1 MEEERKIAKYFE
13 IVDLVD
19 RIMPPKSI
27 IDYTTISPESL
38 VAKFEEEVAKS
49 GFYFRI
55 ADLEAAKKEIMY
67 TQKKLYERKSV
78 FVSYSKERKPG
89 FDQNNFLIQNNL
101 SEMKVAVISLLHG
114 GPDQRRDI
122 DLIHPNSEYDTRR
135 LGSVEDLRALMTKE
149 RISDYVRELLT
160 FTWEDGPIRLE
171 PHNITSDI
179 MAHFGLGTKRFFDE
193 ENVYEKIS
201 SIITNLEI
209 RSTNFIGRR
218 DNEGNYERAE
228 GNRNRYSPE
237 LEVAIAKITDYLY
250 KILNVVL
257 DKTKIWEERHPLAQ
271 ENQEN
276 SSKITMES
284 GSTPSSD
291 IPEEEHLAASEPLVT
306 IDSSKTIE
314 EVPIEDLEAL
324 RAKHQ
329 KELEHI
335 KKRQELEEKV
345 LLAKSRKAKLEKE
358 LQACNEELASL
369 ETQQQELEENHK
381 KGL

>member
-19 RIMPPKSI
+19 RIIPPKSI
-27 IDYTTISPESL
+27 IDYTTISPEFL

-55 ADLEAAKKEIMY
+55 ADLEAAKRQIIY

-78 FVSYSKERKPG
+78 FAGYSRERKPG

-101 SEMKVAVISLLHG
+101 SAMKVAVIRLLRG
-114 GPDQRRDI
+114 GPEQRDI
-122 DLIHPNSEYDTRR
+122 DLIHPNREYDTRR
-135 LGSVEDLRALMTKE
+135 LGSVEDLRSLMTKD

-171 PHNITSDI
+171 PHDITNDI
-179 MAHFGLGTKRFFDE
+179 MAHFGLATKRFFDE
-193 ENVYEKIS
+193 ENVYDKIS

-209 RSTNFIGRR
+209 RSTNFIGER
-218 DNEGNYERAE
+218 DSEGNYERSE

-237 LEVAIAKITDYLY
+237 LEEAIAKITDYLY

-271 ENQEN
+271 KNQEK
-276 SSKITMES
+276 SSKITIES
-284 GSTPSSD
+284 GSTPPSG
-291 IPEEEHLAASEPLVT
+291 IPEEKHLAASKSLET
-306 IDSSKTIE
+306 TDSSKTIE
-314 EVPIEDLEAL
+314 EVPTEELEAL

-329 KELEHI
+329 QELEHI

-345 LLAKSRKAKLEKE
+345 LLAKSRKARLEKE
-358 LQACNEELASL
+358 LQACNDELASL
-369 ETQQQELEENHK
+369 ETQQQELEENYK